1 MANKKKM
8 IAGIIIILLVLIL
21 TILFWPK
28 PKNVRKKST
37 EERKYYILQ
46 DTSNNKEGVIDKTGN
61 LIIEP
66 NYEKVIIPNL
76 SKAVFVISEN
86 LNTNEYKVLNDKNE
100 QIIKNYNI
108 EPILGHTE
116 ELVNEYR
123 GVLKYKK
130 DEKYGLLSIDGKEL
144 TKPIYDEIVTDN
156 EDFYNYK
163 VKINGKYGL
172 LDENG
177 TVIITPEYLDIKS
190 ANKTIWEN
198 TGVKLGYELS
208 KTTNNGIKYGFSDE
222 YGNILVNPIYETVEK
237 LEIPGNNYYI
247 KVSENGKKGVFKNKK
262 QILKP
267 IYQEIAYTQ
276 KNIIIKKDGKYGM
289 TNLEAKEIIAPRF
302 NKYSS
307 LETLV
312 SFEDGENKYIYDENG
327 KSITSGKYNIIST
340 VPNKNYLILENYSG
354 ERLASN
360 NEKTLADKFIDLTYV
375 FDDKFIFYKDSKYG
389 VASFEKGIIIESKYD
404 YINLIQGTN
413 ILEATI
419 GEDVDLYNSK
429 IEKIQ
434 IPQNSSVEILN
445 DEVAVIYNE
454 EEKKYVDLKG
464 FDINIKDKL
473 ALPAYSFV
481 ENGKYGFKTKDNNIV
496 VKPEYDMV
504 REFNKLGFA
513 SIKKDGK
520 WGSINSKFEIVQE
533 PKYSFNNTNILPKL
547 LGKYL
552 INSENGLFAIYTHE

>member
-28 PKNVRKKST
+28 PKHVRKKSA

-46 DTSNNKEGVIDKTGN
+46 DTSNNKEGVIDKAGN

-76 SKAVFVISEN
+76 SKTVFVISEN

-177 TVIITPEYLDIKS
+177 TVIIQPEYLDIKS

-247 KVSENGKKGVFKNKK
+247 KVSENGKKGVFKNKN

-464 FDINIKDKL
+464 FDVNIKDKL
-473 ALPAYSFV
+473 VLPAYSFV

-533 PKYSFNNTNILPKL
+533 PKYGFNNTNILPKL

>member
-208 KTTNNGIKYGFSDE
+208 KITNNGIKYGFSDE

-247 KVSENGKKGVFKNKK
+247 KVSENGKKGVFKNKN

-533 PKYSFNNTNILPKL
+533 PKYGFNNTNILPKL

>member
-247 KVSENGKKGVFKNKK
+247 KVSENGKKGVFKNKN

-533 PKYSFNNTNILPKL
+533 PKYGFNNTNILPKL

>member
-177 TVIITPEYLDIKS
+177 TVIIQPEYLDIKS

-247 KVSENGKKGVFKNKK
+247 KVSENGKKGVFKNKN

-533 PKYSFNNTNILPKL
+533 PKYGFNNTNILPKL

>member
-247 KVSENGKKGVFKNKK
+247 KVSENGKKGVFKNKN

-429 IEKIQ
+429 VEKIQ

-533 PKYSFNNTNILPKL
+533 PKYGFNNTNILPKL

>member
-28 PKNVRKKST
+28 PKHVRKKST

-247 KVSENGKKGVFKNKK
+247 KVSENGKKGVFKNKN

-429 IEKIQ
+429 VEKIQ

-533 PKYSFNNTNILPKL
+533 PKYGFNNTNILPKL